1 MPTSTSSACSEVR
14 DDADLRLAFGLLGKP
29 WTGMVLGRLGDGPM
43 GFAELGRAV
52 EGISQSVLSDRLTSL
67 AGVGL
72 LVREVTPGPPVSVS
86 YALTD
91 DGRALLPALEA
102 LARWAHEH
110 LDPQRCAA
118 ARAAR

>member
-1 MPTSTSSACSEVR
+1 MPVHTPTACSEAR

-29 WTGMVLGRLGDGPM
+29 WTGVVLGRLGDGEM

-72 LVREVTPGPPVSVS
+72 ITREVAPGPPVAVT

-91 DGRALLPALEA
+91 DGRALLPALES
-102 LARWAHEH
+102 LAQWARAH
-110 LDPQRCAA
+110 LDPARCAA
-118 ARAAR
+118 AGH